1 LNAADFRNNGLFEAL
16 QITRAGGNAPL
27 FDRMLKGLNIGSGV
41 VGTAVSGS
49 EALRQHA
56 STRTNIANGNFAA
69 VAEFLNTTNAG
80 TVQPPLTNGGLLRSS
95 GSFPEN
101 FIAANPQFSQVIVTT
116 ADNSIYHSL
125 QTQMTLRPTRGI
137 QYLATYTWSKS
148 LGVISNGV
156 AGFTD
161 PTNAFA
167 DYTVQPTHRS
177 HAFRSYGTFELP
189 FGPNRFLGGRSSG
202 WVARLIEGWQLGAIV
217 NLTSGAPLTVVGG
230 NTLYSNGRPDI
241 VSTFPRRSETV
252 WEEGE
257 RFGNFFSQQYQRVQD
272 PQCGG
277 LASILTRWCTINA
290 LADANGNIV
299 LQHPGAG
306 KFGSLGL
313 NTLDG
318 PGSWD
323 LDMNIQK
330 SVRIH
335 EARALTFRMD
345 AQNIFN
351 HPTPGN
357 PNLNMNSGTFG
368 QITTKSGERIVQ
380 AQLRF
385 EF

>member
-1 LNAADFRNNGLFEAL
+1 
-16 QITRAGGNAPL
+16 
-27 FDRMLKGLNIGSGV
+27 MLSGLNIGSGV
-41 VGTAVSGS
+41 VGTTVTGS

-56 STRTNIANGNFAA
+56 STRTNIANGNFVA

-80 TVQPPLTNGGLLRSS
+80 TSQPPLTNGGLLRSS
-95 GSFPEN
+95 GQFPEN
-101 FIAANPQFSQVIVTT
+101 FIVANPQFSQVIISTS
-116 ADNSIYHSL
+116 DNSTYHSL

-137 QYLATYTWSKS
+137 QYLGTYTWSKS

-161 PTNAFA
+161 PTNAHA
-167 DYTVQPTHRS
+167 DYTLQSTHRA

-189 FGPNRFLGGRSSG
+189 FGPNRLLGGNSSG
-202 WVARLIEGWQLGAIV
+202 WMARLIEGWEVGAIL
-217 NLTSGAPLTVVGG
+217 NLTSGAPLTIGAV

-241 VSTFPRRSETV
+241 VGAFPRRSETV
-252 WEEGE
+252 WNDGG
-257 RFGNFFSQQYQRVQD
+257 RFGNFFDQQYQRVQD
-272 PQCGG
+272 PQCRA
-277 LASILTRWCTINA
+277 LASSLTRWCTNNA

-299 LQHPGAG
+299 LQHPGPG
-306 KFGSLGL
+306 QSGSLGL
-313 NTLDG
+313 NTIEG

-323 LDMNIQK
+323 FDMNIQK
-330 SVRIH
+330 TVRLH
-335 EARALTFRMD
+335 EARTLTFRMD

-357 PNLNMNSGTFG
+357 PNLNLNSGTFG
-368 QITTKSGERIVQ
+368 EVTTKTGERVVQ